1 MYYVSDSRFWGTSSI
16 LRTTLSLLSRLQRIA
31 QLTPSDQRILH
42 AATLLCILVKSPMSS
57 VYNQRESRVYLQQ
70 VPALPSRLGEH
81 LLKIG

>member
-42 AATLLCILVKSPMSS
+42 AATLLCILVKS
-57 VYNQRESRVYLQQ
+57 QQ